1 MNKFRTAVI
10 IVIAIA
16 LIALI
21 YLTAINLE
29 NGDIASTV
37 PGNQS
42 SSVPTET
49 EEQFMPGVDKNQ
61 FDADDF
67 TEPTTTGTT
76 PSAGADDGKTDSDK
90 PDKETTADPETDSD
104 DPTGATAT
112 TNPNDPTSSTDP
124 TDETVTGTTEPTDE
138 TVSGNTDPTEDTET
152 TDPTEETDPTI
163 STEDTEATDPTEDQ
177 EDAFVPSGS
186 DADDYLAYLALSGE
200 EQEAFI
206 NSFPAVKDFVEWY
219 NRVKDAYDKLH
230 PDIEIE
236 DGNINLVG

>member
-10 IVIAIA
+10 IMIAIA

-21 YLTAINLE
+21 YLTAINHE
-29 NGDIASTV
+29 NGDIASTD

-67 TEPTTTGTT
+67 TEPTTTVTT
-76 PSAGADDGKTDSDK
+76 PSAGGDRGKTDSGK
-90 PDKETTADPETDSD
+90 PGKYPTADPDTDSD

-138 TVSGNTDPTEDTET
+138 TVSGTTDPTENTEP

-236 DGNINLVG
+236 DGNINLGG